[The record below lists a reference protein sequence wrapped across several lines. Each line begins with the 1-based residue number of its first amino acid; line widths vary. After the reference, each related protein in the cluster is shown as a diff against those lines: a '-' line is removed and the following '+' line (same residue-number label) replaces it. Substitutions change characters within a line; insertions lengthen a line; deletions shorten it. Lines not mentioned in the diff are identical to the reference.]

1 MGKYIMKAAPD
12 IDFYV
17 EWSTVVDNW
26 TFAGTR
32 AEMLEYLHEEN
43 GLNHRGFAPLSGN
56 WPEDRLVRC
65 DQTGTSIRLRSPGA
79 EAPLG
84 SWSEKTIQVENTG
97 TIPRSKL
104 REYVEASNAGDQQAV
119 DAMLTLFV
127 WDD

>member
-56 WPEDRLVRC
+56 WPEDRLVHC
-65 DQTGTSIRLRSPGA
+65 DQTGTSVRFRPGQQD
-79 EAPLG
+79 PPSG
-84 SWSEKTIQVENTG
+84 SWSDETIMIDTG